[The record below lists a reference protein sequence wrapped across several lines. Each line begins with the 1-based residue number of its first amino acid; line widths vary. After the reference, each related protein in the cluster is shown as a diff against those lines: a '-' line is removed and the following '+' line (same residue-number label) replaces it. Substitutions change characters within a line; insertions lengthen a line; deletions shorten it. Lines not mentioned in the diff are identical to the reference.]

1 MNARSPIRQPS
12 ETASA
17 RMQPLASLPVFVKLD
32 GKPVLLA
39 GGDAWKAELLVAS
52 GATLHVFE
60 PRPSDALLLL
70 AAQRADR
77 VLLHLRPWSI
87 HDFVLKALAIGACA
101 SDEEAKA
108 FRCAAKSAG
117 VPVNVVD
124 RPALCDFYFG
134 SIVNRS
140 PLVIGISTDGAAPVF
155 GQSIRMKIETML
167 PQGIARWARAAK
179 DWRSRIEPL
188 ALAFRPRR
196 AVWERFSQRAMD
208 APTAAPSEADFVT
221 MLAAVDDDGAVAR
234 GSVAIVGAGP
244 GDPELLTLK
253 AVRLLQSA
261 DVVLHDDLVSDAV
274 LAMARREARKI
285 AVGKRAGGASCR
297 QTDICR
303 EILHHARNGRRVV
316 RLKGGDP
323 AIFGRLDEELDAC
336 RSEGFE
342 PEIVPGVTT
351 ASGAAAALGLSL
363 TRRRTAPRLQF
374 ATAHG
379 VDGGLPAGLD
389 LDALADPAVTTCVYM
404 GLSTAGALRDA
415 LVARGLARD
424 TPVRVV
430 VNATRPDMAE
440 YRTTLAELPDV
451 AKGLGGGGPGLILIG
466 RALAQD
472 PSSGDGGEGLAHGL
486 RHSLALA

>member
-1 MNARSPIRQPS
+1 MNARATIRRPS
-12 ETASA
+12 ETATA
-17 RMQPLASLPVFVKLD
+17 RMEPLASLPVFLKLD

-39 GGDAWKAELLVAS
+39 GGDAWKAELLVAA
-52 GATLHVFE
+52 GATLHVHE

-70 AAQRADR
+70 AAEQPDR

-87 HDFVLKALAIGACA
+87 HDFALKAVAIGACA
-101 SDEEAKA
+101 TDEEARA

-124 RPALCDFYFG
+124 RPSLCDFYFG

-155 GQSIRMKIETML
+155 GQTIRMKIETLL

-179 DWRSRIEPL
+179 EWRHRIEPL
-188 ALAFRPRR
+188 ALAFRQRR
-196 AVWERFSQRAMD
+196 AAWERFSQRAMA
-208 APTAAPSEADFVT
+208 APTSAPSEADFQS
-221 MLAAVDDDGAVAR
+221 MLRGADAANTER

-303 EILHHARNGRRVV
+303 EILHHVRLGKRVV

-323 AIFGRLDEELDAC
+323 AIFGRLDEELEAC
-336 RSEGFE
+336 RTEGFE

-363 TRRRTAPRLQF
+363 TRRRTAPRVQF
-374 ATAHG
+374 VTAHG

-404 GLSTAGALRDA
+404 GLSTAGALSGA
-415 LVARGLARD
+415 LVARGLPSA

-430 VNATRPDMAE
+430 VNATRPDMTE
-440 YRTTLAELPDV
+440 HRTTLGDLPAV
-451 AKGLGGGGPGLILIG
+451 AAGLRGGGPGLILIG
-466 RALAQD
+466 SALAGGVG
-472 PSSGDGGEGLAHGL
+472 SGDGSEGLTDGL
-486 RHSLALA
+486 RHALALA